1 MGTFDTMLTVAT
13 TIGKIAGAFAGS
25 LGDKAVI
32 DMGPLGQGK
41 YPNVGQLLFLRDG
54 KEITAF
60 NQSPDEPVGMFFP
73 GNPIVGMDPTQLFV
87 PPTAKVL
94 VGEAF
99 RTYSAAD
106 VDSFNAVP
114 LPSGLA
120 ADVAG
125 PDDEVNIQAQAT
137 QPIPPGVTVKVGPYF
152 ELTLNAPERTVLVG
166 VGGVLTL
173 GGIALLNIRG
183 AGRTSV
189 RIINAIRK
197 TSEIA
202 TGDDRQHI
210 TVDIP
215 AGIEVGGGLS
225 EVDISASVGGLRV
238 GYAEFIRE
246 NADLIGSLSAEG
258 ENRIAEYAA
267 AKRLAPLTR

>member
-1 MGTFDTMLTVAT
+1 
-13 TIGKIAGAFAGS
+13 
-25 LGDKAVI
+25 
-32 DMGPLGQGK
+32 
-41 YPNVGQLLFLRDG
+41 
-54 KEITAF
+54 
-60 NQSPDEPVGMFFP
+60 
-73 GNPIVGMDPTQLFV
+73 
-87 PPTAKVL
+87 
-94 VGEAF
+94 
-99 RTYSAAD
+99 
-106 VDSFNAVP
+106 
-114 LPSGLA
+114 
-120 ADVAG
+120 
-125 PDDEVNIQAQAT
+125 
-137 QPIPPGVTVKVGPYF
+137 
-152 ELTLNAPERTVLVG
+152 

-215 AGIEVGGGLS
+215 TGIEVGGGLS

-246 NADLIGSLSAEG
+246 NAGLIGSLSAEG

-267 AKRLAPLTR
+267 AKRPAPLMR